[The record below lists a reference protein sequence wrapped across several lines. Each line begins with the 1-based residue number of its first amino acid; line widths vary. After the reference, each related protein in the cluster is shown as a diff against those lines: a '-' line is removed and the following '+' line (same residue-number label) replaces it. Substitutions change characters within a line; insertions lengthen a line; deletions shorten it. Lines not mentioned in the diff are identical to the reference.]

1 MMKTTNTYIAFLRG
15 INVGGHHKVPMAD
28 LRDEMKNLGYKNI
41 RTILNS
47 GNVIFDA
54 TGDPLSDNLS
64 HYFEKRFGFSIPVV
78 VVKSIIIQ
86 DLLRQNPFEDEVV
99 TKDTR
104 HYVSFLWNDQNP
116 DLILPWH
123 AQDHSFKIL
132 EKRGLMV
139 MSVLDLSKSKTP
151 KAMASLEDHYG
162 KGMTTRN
169 WKTIERIGKKIQ

>member
-116 DLILPWH
+116 DLILP
-123 AQDHSFKIL
+123 
-132 EKRGLMV
+132 
-139 MSVLDLSKSKTP
+139 
-151 KAMASLEDHYG
+151 
-162 KGMTTRN
+162 
-169 WKTIERIGKKIQ
+169 